1 MNKQTDKKTYIDR
14 QTDIFVIHLYK
25 MHWTELSL
33 LGTRV
38 RVNTPSGMANTSPL
52 AFMASHVYAP
62 WSPSFTSRIVSVPR
76 PFSLVILILQSKTA
90 RKREH
95 KRKRLFELDL
105 LNIGYYLKAKL

>member
-1 MNKQTDKKTYIDR
+1 
-14 QTDIFVIHLYK
+14 
-25 MHWTELSL
+25 MHWTELRL

-76 PFSLVILILQSKTA
+76 PFSLVILILQSKAA

-105 LNIGYYLKAKL
+105 LNIGYDLKAKLSDVKTACQNPIKRPPPPRLRGVR